1 MFSSCIFHL
10 KKAHHGCVNGS
21 NLTDPFTET
30 QLSPILHGD
39 CLARKSGQAVHQ
51 QTPHSCGQ
59 AQNKANLEQVAS
71 QKAKWG
77 ILRDLNE
84 DDLHGSRGE
93 PQLVKQGGVGR
104 HRKTRKQGF
113 IHCTPLTTI
122 SFNYWFISIL
132 FLWLTVD
139 QRCNCTRH
147 RSLLVSAYVC
157 TYRHT
162 HTHMYNTWPTKQAAW
177 DLLLQM
183 PHSG

>member
-93 PQLVKQGGVGR
+93 PQLVKQGGVGTTE
-104 HRKTRKQGF
+104 KPGNKAPF
-113 IHCTPLTTI
+113 IALLLRQSHLTTD
-122 SFNYWFISIL
+122 SFL
-132 FLWLTVD
+132 FCFYGLQLINVATAPGIGV
-139 QRCNCTRH
+139 CL
-147 RSLLVSAYVC
+147 SLHMCVYLQ
-157 TYRHT
+157 T
-162 HTHMYNTWPTKQAAW
+162 HTHMYNTWPIKQAAW